1 MKDKEQKVPSAVVQ
15 IKSVETCDEACET
28 CTQECSEEK
37 LQALQQAL
45 QYSQF
50 QVIQKSI
57 LLVAVT
63 GKLQCMIGT
72 IQIILLIGLMI
83 HMFFFMC
90 KMRYTRTQLA
100 NHYNVTKGKLRR
112 ILKALQL
119 QPVQVERTA
128 TGRPVFYYADST
140 VLQIDKYLDALM
152 QKKQQQLVK
161 CCICKQSV
169 SKSSM
174 IGGRCQMCYVKK
186 CCAPIMYGKQFWNR
200 KVNAQTVSTAIR
212 YLQSM
217 LPGST

>member
-15 IKSVETCDEACET
+15 NKSVETCNET

-83 HMFFFMC
+83 HMFFFM
-90 KMRYTRTQLA
+90 
-100 NHYNVTKGKLRR
+100 
-112 ILKALQL
+112 
-119 QPVQVERTA
+119 
-128 TGRPVFYYADST
+128 
-140 VLQIDKYLDALM
+140 
-152 QKKQQQLVK
+152 
-161 CCICKQSV
+161 
-169 SKSSM
+169 
-174 IGGRCQMCYVKK
+174 
-186 CCAPIMYGKQFWNR
+186 
-200 KVNAQTVSTAIR
+200 
-212 YLQSM
+212 
-217 LPGST
+217 